1 MALRNQPYL
10 PLYVKDF
17 LTDEKLIE
25 CSAEATG
32 VYIRLMCI
40 MHSSENYGQLK
51 LSDKYNDEDQI
62 KNYSN
67 MLVKQMPYAYEIIY
81 KSLEELLKEKVI
93 FFDKNIL
100 TQKRMFNDG
109 LLSEERAKAGK
120 KGGKHSKQN
129 ASKTPSKNEANTE
142 YEYEDEIIKE
152 FNSIKQLSKVSKLT
166 KTRKDKLNLRI
177 KEIGYDKIIEAI
189 KKIPNSSF
197 LIGNNER
204 NWKVDFDW
212 LITNDTNI
220 LKILEGKYESEK
232 KSSKD
237 KKTITPEWLGKDI
250 ESTIDKTEN
259 IEFKEFIEEFR
270 KE

>member
-40 MHSSENYGQLK
+40 MHNSQDYGQLK

-109 LLSEERAKAGK
+109 KLSIERAKAGK

-129 ASKTPSKNEANTE
+129 VSKTSSKSEANTE
-142 YEYEDEIIKE
+142 NEIVVVIDNNNVINKEDKDKIIREEKETNIEILNFIENNIRTITSYEYEFIND
-152 FNSIKQLSKVSKLT
+152 SIAS
-166 KTRKDKLNLRI
+166 
-177 KEIGYDKIIEAI
+177 Y
-189 KKIPNSSF
+189 
-197 LIGNNER
+197 
-204 NWKVDFDW
+204 
-212 LITNDTNI
+212 
-220 LKILEGKYESEK
+220 
-232 KSSKD
+232 
-237 KKTITPEWLGKDI
+237 GKDI
-250 ESTIDKTEN
+250 VLYAYQKAFEADKKSMNYVKGILKSWKQDDLTTIEQIKLNENKPKNKKTSDERMD
-259 IEFKEFIEEFR
+259 EVFEKLKKEG
-270 KE
+270 KL

>member
-67 MLVKQMPYAYEIIY
+67 MLLKQMPYTYDIIY

-93 FFDKNIL
+93 FFDKKVL

-109 LLSEERAKAGK
+109 LLSIERAKAGRM
-120 KGGKHSKQN
+120 GGKHSKQN
-129 ASKTPSKNEANTE
+129 ASKTTSKSEANTE
-142 YEYEDEIIKE
+142 NEIVVVIDNNNVINKED
-152 FNSIKQLSKVSKLT
+152 
-166 KTRKDKLNLRI
+166 KDKIIREEKETPKIYSYIESNLGI
-177 KEIGYDKIIEAI
+177 TVSGTNYDKI
-189 KKIPNSSF
+189 N
-197 LIGNNER
+197 L
-204 NWKVDFDW
+204 W
-212 LITNDTNI
+212 LETFNDTM
-220 LKILEGKYESEK
+220 LCYA
-232 KSSKD
+232 
-237 KKTITPEWLGKDI
+237 
-250 ESTIDKTEN
+250 IDKTIASGIRTLNYFFGILEN
-259 IEFKEFIEEFR
+259 WKQDKFKTIEDVKANEKRPKKQEVVYELV
-270 KE
+270 